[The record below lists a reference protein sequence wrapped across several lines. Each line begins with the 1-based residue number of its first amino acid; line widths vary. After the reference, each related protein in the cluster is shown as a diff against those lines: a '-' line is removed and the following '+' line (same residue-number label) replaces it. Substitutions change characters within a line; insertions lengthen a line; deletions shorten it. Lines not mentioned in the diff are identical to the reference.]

1 MENANGKFTYVTIGS
16 ENVVK
21 VYRRGE
27 KPELVNTIATGDL
40 PHGIWGS
47 GDGTRVYVGLEN
59 QDAVSAIDTLSNKI
73 LSIIPVGQQPQALVY
88 VPDAVRDGAGTT
100 NLVPLGDAGN
110 AAHLTLVAPKSGSPA
125 RATVSVNAIG
135 TLDLLQAA
143 VSGLKPGHTYTLW
156 LVTSRT
162 EPFGTKE
169 TLVTFKTNLAGA
181 QVTQAIGPLRQVL
194 AGEDVDS
201 RERAK
206 ERFLVLTEAD
216 SETPELI
223 QQQRNSR

>member
-1 MENANGKFTYVTIGS
+1 MLSRTARA
-16 ENVVK
+16 
-21 VYRRGE
+21 RR
-27 KPELVNTIATGDL
+27 T
-40 PHGIWGS
+40 
-47 GDGTRVYVGLEN
+47 
-59 QDAVSAIDTLSNKI
+59 
-73 LSIIPVGQQPQALVY
+73 
-88 VPDAVRDGAGTT
+88 
-100 NLVPLGDAGN
+100 LVPLGDAGN

-169 TLVTFKTNLAGA
+169 ALVTFKTNLAGA

-206 ERFLVLTEAD
+206 ERFLVLTD
-216 SETPELI
+216 RSK
-223 QQQRNSR
+223 